1 MKYVDFSDKPITSQ
15 KVILWRLW
23 DALGDLN
30 RARDEIGAALETSY
44 EADINFPSLILSLNG
59 LCAEIAE
66 RGKRVGKIIDVLER
80 ETQK

>member
-1 MKYVDFSDKPITSQ
+1 MKYVDFSDSPITSQ

-30 RARDEIGAALETSY
+30 RARDEICAALETSY
-44 EADINFPSLILSLNG
+44 EADINFPSLILLLNG
-59 LCAEIAE
+59 LRAEIAE
-66 RGKRVGKIIDVLER
+66 RGKRVGEIIDVLER

>member
-1 MKYVDFSDKPITSQ
+1 MKYVDFSDKPISTKQ
-15 KVILWRLW
+15 LMLWRLW

-30 RARDEIGAALETSY
+30 RARDEIDAALETSY

-59 LCAEIAE
+59 LRAEIAE
-66 RGKRVGKIIDVLER
+66 RGKRVGEIIDVLER